1 MDSSAIEIGSL
12 AFLRMKEL
20 VGARKID
27 HSHPHLVR
35 LFQSDADGTLVNPSA
50 IVGCPI
56 NRIDNPGIF
65 MSHIVDLFFFT
76 EESGCRHECGQLVAK
91 EILYGHVGGGDN
103 VLASSLLFY
112 FKTVGDHQA

>member
-1 MDSSAIEIGSL
+1 
-12 AFLRMKEL
+12 
-20 VGARKID
+20 
-27 HSHPHLVR
+27 
-35 LFQSDADGTLVNPSA
+35 
-50 IVGCPI
+50 
-56 NRIDNPGIF
+56 